1 MLIIKFIYKIVD
13 MNFTL
18 KRLISSIISFFV
30 ALGVGIA
37 IFFIVRAFQDENYV
51 LETPTQLSY
60 DLESQTLTWL
70 EVEHADAY
78 IVKIDE
84 SITEQVSENYLHYEI
99 EKTTAFV
106 VQAIDTSNTYEPSA
120 NSVALIVTIN

>member
-1 MLIIKFIYKIVD
+1 

-99 EKTTAFV
+99 EKTTTFV